1 MKRIVNKNG
10 TDTSGSLPE
19 IAVMK
24 EISTLKQKDS
34 IVHYYRLPD
43 GYTLEYEVGSSN
55 DTMPIRKDGVTDFFN
70 AYSAMCDEDDMERN
84 EGRIPSWE
92 AKFNIIYLDK
102 ELLKEHLNR
111 KYHPYV
117 RRALEVYAESLRNS

>member
-10 TDTSGSLPE
+10 TDTSGSMPE

-43 GYTLEYEVGSSN
+43 GYTLEYEVGGSN
-55 DTMPIRKDGVTDFFN
+55 DTMPIRKDGVMNCPVKTGHSIKK
-70 AYSAMCDEDDMERN
+70 A
-84 EGRIPSWE
+84 W
-92 AKFNIIYLDK
+92 
-102 ELLKEHLNR
+102 
-111 KYHPYV
+111 
-117 RRALEVYAESLRNS
+117 ALAIKV